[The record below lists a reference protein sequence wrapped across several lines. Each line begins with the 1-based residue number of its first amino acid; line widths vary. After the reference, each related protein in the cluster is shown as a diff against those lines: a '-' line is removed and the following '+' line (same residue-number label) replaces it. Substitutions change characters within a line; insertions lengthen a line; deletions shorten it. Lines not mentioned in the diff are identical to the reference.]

1 MASQGLPSSV
11 SGSSSYLLPSGGGFS
26 ICKMAQKCAS
36 DTATHVLQG
45 RTKNSMAAIQ
55 LIYLLYKL
63 PLFLVVQLL
72 FFVSVVVTTCSH
84 YFSH

>member
-1 MASQGLPSSV
+1 MASQGLTSSV
-11 SGSSSYLLPSGGGFS
+11 SGSSSDLLPSGGGFS
-26 ICKMAQKCAS
+26 ICKMTQKCAS

-45 RTKNSMAAIQ
+45 RTKNSMTAIQ

-63 PLFLVVQLL
+63 SLFLVVQLL
-72 FFVSVVVTTCSH
+72 FFVFVVATCTH